1 MDGKN
6 YEQREFLSALK
17 RSCYQALRKEQE
29 EIKSKPM
36 KLNKILHYISD
47 TIMYIFL
54 QQLINIQTSR
64 NFLLLLNHKDY
75 H

>member
-1 MDGKN
+1 
-6 YEQREFLSALK
+6 
-17 RSCYQALRKEQE
+17 
-29 EIKSKPM
+29 M

-54 QQLINIQTSR
+54 QQLINIQTSK
-64 NFLLLLNHKDY
+64 NSLLLLNHKVY

>member
-1 MDGKN
+1 MDGKK
-6 YEQREFLSALK
+6 YEQREFLSSVN
-17 RSCYQALRKEQE
+17 RSCYQALKEG
-29 EIKSKPM
+29 IKSKSM

-47 TIMYIFL
+47 VIMYIFL

-64 NFLLLLNHKDY
+64 NFLLLLNHKVY